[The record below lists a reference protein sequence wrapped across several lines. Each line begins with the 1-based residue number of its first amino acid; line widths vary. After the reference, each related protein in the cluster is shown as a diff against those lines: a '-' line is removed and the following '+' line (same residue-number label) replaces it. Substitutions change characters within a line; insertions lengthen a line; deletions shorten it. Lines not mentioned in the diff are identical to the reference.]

1 MIIAAGFD
9 WNQPY
14 SCVSWAETF
23 GLTYPVLD
31 DTGTPIYNLFGIGYI
46 PHNVIID
53 HQGVVLYSEAGF
65 DQNTIIN
72 IINSALANIDVDN
85 DGVFNGDDNCPED
98 YNPEQTDTDGD
109 GVGDVCDPCD
119 NLVFTTGDLNGD
131 GYRDLIDVLMLVD
144 LIIEENEN
152 ICSQEVS
159 DINNDGYTNVLDVIG
174 LVQIVLGGNQ
184 QQALQYLQ
192 QLLTPREFKEL
203 TKDFVVIDTPFLFAW
218 PNPSNE
224 FMNIG
229 SQGDVT
235 IYDTMGRVVKQ
246 IYVNGRY
253 RWNTKNVP
261 SGIYHIINQSKRI
274 TVTLLK

>member
-1 MIIAAGFD
+1 MVGAGFD

-14 SCVSWAETF
+14 SCVAWAETF

-31 DTGTPIYNLFGIGYI
+31 DTGTNIYNLFGIGYI

-65 DQNTIIN
+65 DKNTIIN

-109 GVGDVCDPCD
+109 GIGDACDPCD

-131 GYRDLIDVLMLVD
+131 EYRDLIDILMLVD

-203 TKDFVVIDTPFLFAW
+203 TKDFVVINTPFLFAW

>member
-1 MIIAAGFD
+1 MDWSPAG
-9 WNQPY
+9 PY
-14 SCVSWAETF
+14 SCSSWANAF
-23 GLTYPVLD
+23 GQTLPILD
-31 DTGTPIYNLFGIGYI
+31 DNSGSNIYNLFGVGYV
-46 PHNVIID
+46 PHNVVID
-53 HQGVVLYSEAGF
+53 PNGVVMYSEAGF
-65 DQNTIIN
+65 NQVN
-72 IINSALANIDVDN
+72 IIQMIQYGLQSMDTDN
-85 DGVFNGDDNCPED
+85 DGIYNGMDNCPGD
-98 YNPEQTDTDGD
+98 YNPEQTDTDVDGIGD
-109 GVGDVCDPCD
+109 ACDPCN

-131 GYRDLIDVLMLVD
+131 GHRDLIDVLMMVD
-144 LIIEENEN
+144 LVLEDDSEN

-159 DINNDGYTNVLDVIG
+159 DINNDGHTNVLDVIG
-174 LVQIVLGGNQ
+174 LVQIVLGGTT

-192 QLLTPREFKEL
+192 QLLHQEEFEEL

-253 RWNTKNVP
+253 RWNTRNTP
-261 SGIYHIINQSKRI
+261 TGIYYIVNKSERI

>member
-14 SCVSWAETF
+14 SCEEWAYTF

-119 NLVFTTGDLNGD
+119 NLVFITGDLNGD
-131 GYRDLIDVLMLVD
+131 GYRDLIDILMLVD
-144 LIIEENEN
+144 LIIEESEN

-159 DINNDGYTNVLDVIG
+159 DINNDGHTNVLDVIG

-261 SGIYHIINQSKRI
+261 SGIYYIINQSKRI

>member
-14 SCVSWAETF
+14 SCEEWAYTF

-72 IINSALANIDVDN
+72 IINSALANIDADN

-109 GVGDVCDPCD
+109 GVGDACDQCD
-119 NLVFTTGDLNGD
+119 NFIFTPGNLDGNGIIDLF
-131 GYRDLIDVLMLVD
+131 DVLMLVD
-144 LIIEENEN
+144 ILLTEGD
-152 ICSQEVS
+152 
-159 DINNDGYTNVLDVIG
+159 DIPLCALEAGDVTGDYVVNVLDVVR
-174 LVQIVLGGNQ
+174 LVQIVLGFDQ
-184 QQALQYLQ
+184 SQAIRWVSDNYEYV
-192 QLLTPREFKEL
+192 PMGH
-203 TKDFVVIDTPFLFAW
+203 IDLYEMKFIKN
-218 PNPSNE
+218 NP
-224 FMNIG
+224 
-229 SQGDVT
+229 
-235 IYDTMGRVVKQ
+235 
-246 IYVNGRY
+246 
-253 RWNTKNVP
+253 
-261 SGIYHIINQSKRI
+261 
-274 TVTLLK
+274 